1 MLPPFHSFEK
11 LKNEALKKT
20 AFTDFSQKIFFLDF
34 LEYKV
39 FSDYMIF
46 SVLLQTEAS
55 LVEVPDRS
63 DLQTIVQ
70 TFVRSKL
77 PLIR

>member
-1 MLPPFHSFEK
+1 MKRLKRLNLQIFHRK
-11 LKNEALKKT
+11 A
-20 AFTDFSQKIFFLDF
+20 FFLDF
-34 LEYKV
+34 LEYKD

-46 SVLLQTEAS
+46 SVLSQTEAS

-63 DLQTIVQ
+63 DFQTIVQ

-77 PLIR
+77 PLIK